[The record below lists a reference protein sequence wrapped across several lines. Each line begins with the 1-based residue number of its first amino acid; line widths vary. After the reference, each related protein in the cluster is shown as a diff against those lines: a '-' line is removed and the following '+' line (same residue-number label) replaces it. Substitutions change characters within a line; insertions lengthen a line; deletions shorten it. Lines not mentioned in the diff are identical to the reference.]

1 MRILIVEDDPGIVLV
16 YEKKLALLLKAF
28 PDAVKTFATTLAE
41 ARRIAA
47 EVPYQDVI
55 VLDLTLPGTDWEET
69 VAAVPE
75 LSMNSALFI
84 VTGQP
89 EEKVRA
95 MLSNPDIE
103 VLHKTPELFFGNSF
117 LEAIAR
123 VLNRRTEKSTA
134 RIYGNLQAMKE
145 YIAEAAAADATT
157 PPSP

>member
-16 YEKKLALLLKAF
+16 YQRKLETLLKAF
-28 PDAVKTFATTLAE
+28 PEAVTTFATTLAE
-41 ARRIAA
+41 AKHIVAQA
-47 EVPYQDVI
+47 PYQDVI
-55 VLDLTLPGTDWEET
+55 VLDLTLPGTEWEET

-103 VLHKTPELFFGNSF
+103 VLHKTPELFFGHAF

-123 VLNRRTEKSTA
+123 AINRRTEKGTA

-145 YIAEAAAADATT
+145 YIAEAAADAT
-157 PPSP
+157 PSSQ